1 MHDLGKLDL
10 ENVCR
15 ELLNASQGV
24 LSWKWDSQFQTALA
38 EFTVDN
44 KNSVNAILE
53 RYLNTAWD
61 STNIGNA
68 PEIVQMVISHFGG
81 LRPGQL
87 LFTSDP
93 NQDALIFG
101 VWWPWGDGKTI
112 SLRVAPTDKTLS
124 DSESAELT
132 TLFKDWFG
140 L

>member
-38 EFTVDN
+38 EFIVDN

-53 RYLNTAWD
+53 RYLSSTWD
-61 STNIGNA
+61 SVTIDNA
-68 PEIVQMVISHFGG
+68 PEIVQMVISRFGG

-87 LFTSDP
+87 LLTTDP
-93 NQDALIFG
+93 NQDVLIFG

-112 SLRVAPTDKTLS
+112 SLRVAPTDKRLS
-124 DSESAELT
+124 DSESAELI
-132 TLFKDWFG
+132 TLFNDWFG